1 VWAIGVV
8 ARFIEHRGGEQMKKI
23 VIRKTASVK
32 LTAACPGG
40 YTAFSL

>member
-1 VWAIGVV
+1 VNA
-8 ARFIEHRGGEQMKKI
+8 MKKI
-23 VIRKTASVK
+23 VVRKTATVK